1 MWMDCDTCEDSSDMD
16 WKGETMNLEDEIELL
31 LAELDENQKEYD
43 SLWNYINAHHPFTL
57 SEWMKMPFRGEE
69 E

>member
-1 MWMDCDTCEDSSDMD
+1 MDCDTCQDTNE
-16 WKGETMNLEDEIELL
+16 GETMNLEDEIELL
-31 LAELDENQKEYD
+31 LAELDEKQKEHD

-57 SEWMKMPFRGEE
+57 SEWMKLQFRGEE